1 MKPTVETI
9 SRTEKAVPLRPE
21 LHKALSAVSECCT
34 ECGLCREE
42 CGFLEK
48 YGTPKEIADRYDPAS
63 REGQAMPFECSF
75 CRLCDA
81 VCPVGVKPSALFL
94 AMRRECAERGSG
106 AFPEHNGML
115 AYERFGMSRRSTWYG
130 LPEGCRTVL
139 FPGCALPGTRPER
152 TIQLFERL
160 QQKIPDLG
168 VVLDCC
174 GKISR
179 DLGRER
185 FFASMFGEMT
195 DYLWRQ
201 GVREVIVVCPN
212 CLRIFKDCGGGLE
225 VRIAYELISDPP
237 AEAKGAAGASVAI
250 HDPCGARFDRAAHDE
265 TRRLLTKTG
274 LQVIEMEH
282 GRENTLCC
290 GEGGGVR
297 VLSPKLAQRWT
308 GRVSGE
314 AGGKPVVTYC
324 AGCANHLGEKTRT
337 LHALDVLFE
346 PDAALEGK
354 TRVSKGLLTYWN
366 RIGLKRRFR
375 RIVNAAVTRER
386 TFSAEE
392 AKKGGWAGRLAIL
405 SFLVAAIVAVRVT
418 GATRYLDQ
426 EMLRGLIEGY
436 GVLAPL
442 VYMMVYT
449 IAPALFLPGLPI
461 TIVGGILFGPFWGVV
476 YTITSA
482 TAGACLAFL
491 VSRYVARDWVAGK
504 LRSPRWRSLDE
515 GVEKHGWKVVAFT
528 RLIPLFPFNLL
539 NYAFGLTK
547 VGFWPY
553 AVTTFICML
562 PACIAFIVFSSSL
575 LDLLKG
581 KISVNFLIGIGLVIL
596 VSLIPMF
603 YSRYK
608 AKKGKEDPL

>member
-1 MKPTVETI
+1 MEREQRAPGNPASAPQRAT
-9 SRTEKAVPLRPE
+9 
-21 LHKALSAVSECCT
+21 LSGLLKDVSENCT
-34 ECGLCREE
+34 ECGLCSGE
-42 CGFLEK
+42 CGFLQK
-48 YGTPKEIADRYDPAS
+48 YGTPKEIADRCAS
-63 REGQAMPFECSF
+63 EAGGDQAVAFECSL
-75 CRLCDA
+75 CRLCDS
-81 VCPVGVKPSALFL
+81 VCSVGVKPSALFL
-94 AMRRECAERGSG
+94 EMRREAAGRGSG

-115 AYERFGMSRRSTWYG
+115 AYERFGMSRRSTLYA
-130 LPEGCRTVL
+130 LPEGCRSVF

-152 TIQLFERL
+152 TLALFERL
-160 QQKIPDLG
+160 RLKIPDLG

-174 GKISR
+174 GKISH

-185 FFASMFGEMT
+185 FFQAMFGEMT
-195 DYLWRQ
+195 DYLRQQ
-201 GVREVIVVCPN
+201 GVREIVVACPN
-212 CLRIFKDCGGGLE
+212 CLGVFKEYGGGLE
-225 VRIAYELISDPP
+225 VRIVYELLSGPLV
-237 AEAKGAAGASVAI
+237 AANEASGAMLAI

-265 TRRLLTKTG
+265 TRRLLTAAG
-274 LQVIEMEH
+274 LQVIELEH
-282 GRENTLCC
+282 GRESTLCC
-290 GEGGGVR
+290 GEGGGVS

-308 GRVSGE
+308 GRVASE

-324 AGCANHLGEKTRT
+324 AGCANHLGEKIRT

-346 PDAALEGK
+346 PDAALEGT

-366 RIGLKRRFR
+366 RLGLKRRFR

-386 TFSAEE
+386 TFSADE
-392 AKKGGWAGRLAIL
+392 AKKGGWAGRFAIL
-405 SFLVAAIVAVRVT
+405 SLLIAAIVAVRAT

-426 EMLRGLIEGY
+426 EMLRGLIAGY
-436 GVLAPL
+436 GVLAPM

-449 IAPALFLPGLPI
+449 IAPALCLPGLPI
-461 TIVGGILFGPFWGVV
+461 TIVGGILFGPVWGVI
-476 YTITSA
+476 YTITGA
-482 TAGACLAFL
+482 TAGASLAFL
-491 VSRYVARDWVAGK
+491 ISRYVARDWVAGK

-553 AVTTFICML
+553 FVTTFICML

-596 VSLIPMF
+596 VSLIPMC

-608 AKKGKEDPL
+608 AKKGAEDPL